1 MLVFIQNIRDRDG
14 RNAEILKNGVINTS
28 GGGGGSFGN
37 DSVGFHAG

>member
-1 MLVFIQNIRDRDG
+1 MLVFILNIRDRDG

-28 GGGGGSFGN
+28 GGGGSFGN